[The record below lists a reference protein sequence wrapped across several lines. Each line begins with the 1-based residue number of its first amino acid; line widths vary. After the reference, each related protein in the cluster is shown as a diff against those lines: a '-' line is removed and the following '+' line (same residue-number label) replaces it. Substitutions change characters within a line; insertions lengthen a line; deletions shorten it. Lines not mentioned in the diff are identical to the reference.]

1 MEQQEIRHRDHLG
14 PTYKGVAIHAL
25 PGLHELVYQ
34 FANESFETAQPVLEL
49 GAGSGALTLRM
60 RDGGFSVVPV
70 DLDGNDWNL
79 DIPLTVANLNEED
92 WQKKLPAGKRF
103 RQIVA
108 IEVIEHLE
116 NPSKFFR
123 DIASLLDDGGC
134 LILSTPNVFSF
145 HSAYAAL
152 KRGELAL
159 FSPEDCIT
167 SGHISIL
174 PWWLLKHLAARQNFV
189 ATRCAGVCEIPVT
202 GFLKKQ
208 FVRIAMLLRSL
219 VYRPEGFDS
228 PDGLNVVIVFK
239 KRFGGNGQ

>member
-1 MEQQEIRHRDHLG
+1 MKQPEIKHRDHLG

-34 FANESFETAQPVLEL
+34 LAKESFDITKPVLEL
-49 GAGSGALTLRM
+49 GAGSGALSMRM
-60 RDGGFSVVPV
+60 RDGGFSIVPV
-70 DLDGNDWNL
+70 DLDGSDWNL
-79 DIPLTVANLNEED
+79 DMPLTVADLNEEG
-92 WQKKLPAGKRF
+92 WQKKLPPGKQYQ
-103 RQIVA
+103 QIVA
-108 IEVIEHLE
+108 VEVIEHLE

-123 DIASLLDDGGC
+123 DIASLLEEDGC

-159 FSPEDCIT
+159 FSPDDCIT

-174 PWWLLKHLAARQNFV
+174 PWWLLKHLAAQQGLAAV
-189 ATRCAGVCEIPVT
+189 KCVGVCEIPIT
-202 GFLKKQ
+202 GFLKKH

-219 VYRPEGFDS
+219 VYRPGGFDS
-228 PDGLNVVIVFK
+228 PDGLNVVMMFK
-239 KRFGGNGQ
+239 KQEMTS